1 MGDHFKV
8 DLDQLDRFVKTLEQ
22 AVKDLD
28 EARTALSHIRAAEIG
43 TPRLDEACD
52 TFQAKW
58 KYGSDQ
64 LSEMIG
70 EISEGVKSNKLSYQE
85 FEDNLDKA
93 LEQMAE
99 SSTSG
104 GGKVR

>member
-1 MGDHFKV
+1 MADHFKV

-28 EARTALSHIRAAEIG
+28 EARKALSHVRAAEIG
-43 TPRLDEACD
+43 TPRLDKACD
-52 TFQAKW
+52 TFQERW
-58 KYGSDQ
+58 KYGSEQ

-70 EISEGVKSNKLSYQE
+70 EISKGVKANKLSYEE
-85 FEDNLDKA
+85 FEENLGRTLK
-93 LEQMAE
+93 QMAE

-104 GGKVR
+104 GGGKD